1 MNNEINSNSDIPAF
15 DLFAPP
21 SQDNLQEELAKG
33 HYQWTNKYTKLL
45 AGAAAVMTLLSVGAW
60 YGHHS
65 ATSAASTSGASL
77 RSALGGSGF
86 AGFAGGGTGT
96 GRAGGA
102 GATGGFGGGGGGGGF
117 GGTRITGTIANV
129 SGNKVTITLDDPT
142 QASSLK
148 SGDTARVTD
157 TAGFGAPAT
166 GVPGATGST
175 AGTSA
180 TTRGTGTNST
190 SKSGSSK
197 GTSTNRPSVGGGA
210 TNGGASGATGGS
222 GGGGRGFFNNP
233 DIQACLTKEGVT
245 ITPGTRPDRSD
256 PKVAAAFAKCLP
268 GFGSG
273 GGFGGGARP
282 SGAPTAA
289 PSN

>member
-96 GRAGGA
+96 GRSGGA
-102 GATGGFGGGGGGGGF
+102 GATGGAGGGGF
-117 GGTRITGTIANV
+117 GGTRITGTIASV

>member
-1 MNNEINSNSDIPAF
+1 MSNDMNNEINSNSDIPAF

-33 HYQWTNKYTKLL
+33 QYQWTNKYTKLL
-45 AGAAAVMTLLSVGAW
+45 AGAAVVMTLLSVGAW

-65 ATSAASTSGASL
+65 ATSSTTTNGASL

-86 AGFAGGGTGT
+86 AGFAGGGAGA
-96 GRAGGA
+96 GRAGATGA
-102 GATGGFGGGGGGGGF
+102 TGATGGFGGGGF
-117 GGTRITGTIANV
+117 GGARITGTIANV

-175 AGTSA
+175 GAKTS
-180 TTRGTGTNST
+180 TTTTKPGT
-190 SKSGSSK
+190 SKS
-197 GTSTNRPSVGGGA
+197 TSTTRPSVGGTGG
-210 TNGGASGATGGS
+210 TGGTGGAP
-222 GGGGRGFFNNP
+222 GGGRGFFNDP
-233 DIQACLTKEGVT
+233 TVQACLTKEGVT
-245 ITPGTRPDRSD
+245 ITPGVRPDRTD

-273 GGFGGGARP
+273 GFGGGARP

>member
-1 MNNEINSNSDIPAF
+1 MNNNMKNEINSNSDIPAF

-45 AGAAAVMTLLSVGAW
+45 AGAAVVMTLLSVGAW

-65 ATSAASTSGASL
+65 ATSATSTNGASL

-86 AGFAGGGTGT
+86 AAFAGGGSSS
-96 GRAGGA
+96 GRS
-102 GATGGFGGGGGGGGF
+102 GGF
-117 GGTRITGTIANV
+117 GGTRITGTIADV

-148 SGDTARVTD
+148 SGDSARVTD
-157 TAGFGAPAT
+157 TAGFVAPSAN
-166 GVPGATGST
+166 VPTTTGATGAT
-175 AGTSA
+175 GGTSS
-180 TTRGTGTNST
+180 TPKSGT
-190 SKSGSSK
+190 SKSGSTTPK
-197 GTSTNRPSVGGGA
+197 SVGG
-210 TNGGASGATGGS
+210 SGAPSGS
-222 GGGGRGFFNNP
+222 SGSRGSGGGRGFFNNP
-233 DIQACLTKEGVT
+233 DIQACLTKEGVA
-245 ITPGTRPDRSD
+245 ITPGVRPDRSD

-273 GGFGGGARP
+273 GGFGGGGRP
-282 SGAPTAA
+282 SGAPAAPASPSPA

>member
-1 MNNEINSNSDIPAF
+1 MNNDMNKDINNDNEIPAF

-21 SQDNLQEELAKG
+21 TQDNLQEELAKG
-33 HYQWTNKYTKLL
+33 QYEWTNKYTKVLV
-45 AGAAAVMTLLSVGAW
+45 GAVMVISLLSVGAW

-65 ATSAASTSGASL
+65 ATTSAASTSGASL
-77 RSALGGSGF
+77 RSALGASGF
-86 AGFAGGGTGT
+86 AGFAAGGGAGT
-96 GRAGGA
+96 GRAGG
-102 GATGGFGGGGGGGGF
+102 GGGGAAGGF

-148 SGDTARVTD
+148 SGDSARVTD
-157 TAGFGAPAT
+157 TAGFGAPAA
-166 GVPGATGST
+166 GIPGAP
-175 AGTSA
+175 GT
-180 TTRGTGTNST
+180 TST
-190 SKSGSSK
+190 SKSSATKS
-197 GTSTNRPSVGGGA
+197 GTTKPSAGG
-210 TNGGASGATGGS
+210 SGAGAGQGGS
-222 GGGGRGFFNNP
+222 GGSGGPAGQGGNGAAGGRGFFSDP
-233 DIQACLTKEGVT
+233 AVQACLTKEGVT
-245 ITPGTRPDRSD
+245 ISAGVRPDRTD

-273 GGFGGGARP
+273 GGFGGARP